1 MSYSEDLKIFRAAH
15 TYKASIVEGSTF
27 HYVLSGK
34 KDGKTLVLLN
44 GGMNTMEMWMGY
56 VDALCRLTIGRRQI
70 SVFVRFQGCCN

>member
-56 VDALCRLTIGRRQI
+56 VDAYLPTIRFYFLIIRR
-70 SVFVRFQGCCN
+70 N